1 MQKVLN
7 KAAMVVGVNFR
18 PYDKVIGRVVATNAE
33 HTTIKYDET
42 KKIIP
47 DQATFPTENVRRVIT

>member
-1 MQKVLN
+1 
-7 KAAMVVGVNFR
+7 MVVGVNFR